1 MDALGYER
9 YAVQGGDWGSII
21 AGRIAFDDPA
31 RVAAVHV
38 NAVGVL
44 PVPGNLEEPPMSEA
58 ELAYAQTGR
67 RWRTREGFHL
77 FVQGTAPD
85 GLAVGLTDS
94 PAGLAAWLVEKYLR
108 WSDSAGDVESRF
120 TKDQLCD
127 HLTLYWA
134 TGTIGSSMRLY
145 AAEARDRWRLGR
157 DERITVPRRPPTS
170 RARWSARRANGPSAS
185 SKTSAAGPRCPAAAT
200 SRHTRNRSSWRM
212 T

>member
-1 MDALGYER
+1 MRRSSPTPRPAGAGALGR
-9 YAVQGGDWGSII
+9 GFTCSC
-21 AGRIAFDDPA
+21 R
-31 RVAAVHV
+31 
-38 NAVGVL
+38 
-44 PVPGNLEEPPMSEA
+44 EP
-58 ELAYAQTGR
+58 
-67 RWRTREGFHL
+67 
-77 FVQGTAPD
+77 APD

-157 DERITVPRRPPTS
+157 GERITVPAAAADFPGEMVRPPREWAERIFEDLRSWTEMP
-170 RARWSARRANGPSAS
+170 RGGHF
-185 SKTSAAGPRCPAAAT
+185 AAHEEPELLADDVIGFLAGV
-200 SRHTRNRSSWRM
+200 
-212 T
+212 